1 MTNGVVP
8 VPPSNLAKPF
18 TVGAV
23 RPGLPRTALPPQLF
37 YFNDLNRR
45 FQQTSNQLVI
55 TSVDALNMDID
66 NILECPKK
74 SFMFNRGFGSQIKS
88 ILFEPM
94 NDLTANK
101 LKILFI
107 EAIQA
112 WEPRV
117 RLDFQNSV
125 VVPYPDIHQYVAYL
139 IYTILSNN
147 QIALYVR
154 ALPTQIGQ

>member
-1 MTNGVVP
+1 MA
-8 VPPSNLAKPF
+8 LAVPF

-23 RPGLPRTALPPQLF
+23 RPGLPKGALPPQLF

-55 TSVDALNMDID
+55 TSVDALNQDID
-66 NILECPKK
+66 NILECPVR
-74 SFMFNRGFGSQIKS
+74 SFMFNRGFGCRIKS
-88 ILFEPM
+88 ILFDPM
-94 NDLTANK
+94 NDFTANR

-107 EAIQA
+107 EAIER
-112 WEPRV
+112 WEPRI
-117 RLDFQNSV
+117 RLDFRNSV
-125 VVPYPDIHQYVAYL
+125 VIPYYDDHLYVAYL

-154 ALPTQIGQ
+154 ALPTQVGG